1 MIRKA
6 TLADSKRIRTLIN
19 AWAKQGRVLERSLN
33 YIYEHIRDFWVYT
46 QGKQIVGC
54 CALSMVGWQDLGEVK
69 SLAIAKGFQGLGIG
83 KKLVLECISE
93 ARRLGISNI
102 FALTFVPKFFKKIG
116 FKKISRKKLPHK
128 IWSDCIHCMDFPNC
142 SEEAVILR
150 LKV

>member
-1 MIRKA
+1 M
-6 TLADSKRIRTLIN
+6 
-19 AWAKQGRVLERSLN
+19 ERSLN

-69 SLAIAKGFQGLGIG
+69 SLAIAKGFQGRGIG